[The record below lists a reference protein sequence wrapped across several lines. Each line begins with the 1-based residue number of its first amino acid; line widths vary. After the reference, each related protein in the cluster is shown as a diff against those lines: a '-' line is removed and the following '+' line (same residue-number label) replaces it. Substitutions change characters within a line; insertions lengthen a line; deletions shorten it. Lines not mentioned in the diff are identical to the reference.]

1 MNFRNRHAGRV
12 IQGVVEK
19 IDKRMHYSLK
29 IDQRSALKRVVA
41 KIEQEAYD
49 AMKVSQ
55 EKSRFDIDGYWHSLI
70 EMEEFH
76 FCILGTQRINYASLF
91 FAYEDFLAGAGR
103 NRQIL
108 SSLAAPASVSAR
120 KSAFRAAALRLRAM
134 LSLRGCCLSKLKAI
148 FRNKAKF
155 SAALRC

>member
-1 MNFRNRHAGRV
+1 MSKYILIDGQQRITTLLLMLAAMRNRARHHASKLAD
-12 IQGVVEK
+12 K
-19 IDKRMHYSLK
+19 IDDLLLK
-29 IDQRSALKRVVA
+29 NRHQDGVDIYKLLPTQADRLSFCSIMDDQ
-41 KIEQEAYD
+41 
-49 AMKVSQ
+49 
-55 EKSRFDIDGYWHSLI
+55 
-70 EMEEFH
+70 
-76 FCILGTQRINYASLF
+76 
-91 FAYEDFLAGAGR
+91 AGR

-120 KSAFRAAALRLRAM
+120 KSEFRAAALRLRAM